1 MSRFVHPW
9 SEIFGPWPYT
19 NQSGFGLQ
27 EKPEASR
34 MTINEWIANKT
45 ENRIKDTLPE
55 GSIDTNTILVL
66 VNAIYFKVSEGAK
79 RYLLLLL
86 KSKMSLVK
94 LCNPASAGPPA
105 LIHWNQLIKIF
116 SHCSICLIF
125 IFKDS
130 LLFVVILVQILKH
143 DTRNAKPQYA
153 GKSRTCKSSL
163 VCIFSAI

>member
-1 MSRFVHPW
+1 
-9 SEIFGPWPYT
+9 
-19 NQSGFGLQ
+19 
-27 EKPEASR
+27 

-86 KSKMSLVK
+86 LKSKMSLVK

-105 LIHWNQLIKIF
+105 LIH
-116 SHCSICLIF
+116 
-125 IFKDS
+125 
-130 LLFVVILVQILKH
+130 
-143 DTRNAKPQYA
+143 
-153 GKSRTCKSSL
+153 
-163 VCIFSAI
+163 